1 MYLVLCWLV
10 THNKFEAGWP
20 WCGMTG
26 RSSSCGTTG
35 KQDPSWALLSSRQ
48 KWGNERMEPGRP
60 PVTERPGQA
69 HRAQP
74 LRTSS
79 AAEFAFTMNTVTCP
93 APTMCRPA
101 FGRAQSN
108 KQKVL
113 NCHLELHRGSFSFL
127 FLSKWYNK
135 Q

>member
-35 KQDPSWALLSSRQ
+35 KQDPSWALLLSRQ

-60 PVTERPGQA
+60 PVTERPGQT

-79 AAEFAFTMNTVTCP
+79 AAEFSTRFYNEHNHLPGTHYVP
-93 APTMCRPA
+93 ASVRESPIQQAESSKLPPGITSR
-101 FGRAQSN
+101 
-108 KQKVL
+108 VL
-113 NCHLELHRGSFSFL
+113 FFP
-127 FLSKWYNK
+127 FPF
-135 Q
+135 